1 LEDSS
6 AGRATDCLPD
16 LTFLNENKK
25 MNSKQIGNITE
36 VECMLAFMK
45 QGYHVLT
52 PYRRL

>member
-1 LEDSS
+1 MVAQPVEQQ
-6 AGRATDCLPD
+6 TVY
-16 LTFLNENKK
+16 LTLHFLTKIK

-45 QGYHVLT
+45 QGYNVLT